1 MCWVV
6 EPMNM
11 FYHRNVTHWKDYR
24 VYDHEKVKFHRLV
37 AYYWTFNWTVK
48 GLFTQTKQN
57 KTKQKQKK
65 IVTTDFNLPGPSLV
79 SNPLT
84 EILEEVSF
92 LERICPFNLSSN
104 NHENDNNPIILNAR
118 NQIYLLDRYRD
129 QRNATVK

>member
-1 MCWVV
+1 M
-6 EPMNM
+6 
-11 FYHRNVTHWKDYR
+11 
-24 VYDHEKVKFHRLV
+24 
-37 AYYWTFNWTVK
+37 
-48 GLFTQTKQN
+48 
-57 KTKQKQKK
+57 
-65 IVTTDFNLPGPSLV
+65 TTDFNLPGPSLV

-118 NQIYLLDRYRD
+118 NQIYLLDGYRD